1 MLACATDVLC
11 WIVFVLNV
19 GATTVS
25 GSSPF
30 ATPNKCVSGLVIA
43 ADDMVAE
50 PDASMFTVGDVVE
63 VEGFVTSK
71 PNVYVVPAVMDPT
84 TVKVSVPE
92 LQAPFPCVDPS
103 EKMVSPSFP
112 ASKRSTE
119 AEADAA
125 PSPEMVTTEL
135 AAAVNVV
142 SVTSVTVILFV
153 RAGTGVLWPIALVVN
168 PRDDTGRE

>member
-1 MLACATDVLC
+1 MPYM
-11 WIVFVLNV
+11 
-19 GATTVS
+19 
-25 GSSPF
+25 SPV
-30 ATPNKCVSGLVIA
+30 ALTIA
-43 ADDMVAE
+43 VDDIVAE
-50 PDASMFTVGDVVE
+50 PDPATFVVGDVFAL
-63 VEGFVTSK
+63 EGFVTSK

-153 RAGTGVLWPIALVVN
+153 RPGTGVLWPIALVVN

>member
-1 MLACATDVLC
+1 MPYM
-11 WIVFVLNV
+11 
-19 GATTVS
+19 
-25 GSSPF
+25 SPV
-30 ATPNKCVSGLVIA
+30 ALTIA
-43 ADDMVAE
+43 VDDIVAE
-50 PDASMFTVGDVVE
+50 PDPATFIVGDVFAL
-63 VEGFVTSK
+63 EGFVTSK
-71 PNVYVVPAVMDPT
+71 PNVYVVSAVMDPT
-84 TVKVSVPE
+84 TVKVNVPE

-119 AEADAA
+119 VEADAV
-125 PSPEMVTTEL
+125 PSPEMVTMEL

-153 RAGTGVLWPIALVVN
+153 RPGTGVLWPIALVVN